1 MPLRDLS
8 EVRRWV
14 EREHPTIQ
22 AQRVARHFLAEIGDE
37 SWRYP
42 SVPIPELSD
51 QPVYE
56 VRRATLKV
64 DGEDRPVRIWYR
76 HVYAT
81 DDLDVIAVTNQ

>member
-1 MPLRDLS
+1 VPLRDLS

-14 EREHPTIQ
+14 ERERPTTA

-42 SVPIPELSD
+42 SVPIPDLSD

-56 VRRATLKV
+56 VRRATLPV

-81 DDLDVIAVTNQ
+81 DDVDVLAVTNR

>member
-14 EREHPTIQ
+14 ERERPSDT
-22 AQRVARHFLAEIGDE
+22 AQRVARHFLAEVGDE

-56 VRRATLKV
+56 VRRATLPV
-64 DGEDRPVRIWYR
+64 DGEDRPLRIWYR

-81 DDLDVIAVTNQ
+81 DDVDVIAVTNR

>member
-1 MPLRDLS
+1 MLLLRDVS

-14 EREHPTIQ
+14 ELERPLDP
-22 AQRVARHFLAEIGDE
+22 AQRVARHFLAELGDE

-56 VRRATLKV
+56 VRRATLPV
-64 DGEDRPVRIWYR
+64 DGEERPVRI
-76 HVYAT
+76 
-81 DDLDVIAVTNQ
+81 

>member
-8 EVRRWV
+8 EVRRWIV
-14 EREHPTIQ
+14 RERPTIG
-22 AQRVARHFLAEIGDE
+22 AQRVARHFLAEIGDQ
-37 SWRYP
+37 SWRHP

-56 VRRATLKV
+56 VRRATLPV
-64 DGEDRPVRIWYR
+64 DGEVRPVRIWYR

-81 DDLDVIAVTNQ
+81 DDVDVIAVTNR